1 MTSMDIDLTGRCALV
16 TGAGKG
22 IGRSICLSLAKA
34 GANIFAVSR
43 TESDL
48 KTLGKD
54 LESLEI
60 NYSFCVVDLRDK
72 STAEYIADRSVK
84 DIGAP
89 DVLVNNAGV
98 GINAMATEV
107 TEEQW
112 DTTLDINVKGAF
124 FLSQVIGKNMLKT
137 GWGRIINVSSAA
149 GLAGLEQHAAY
160 GASKGAMNMM
170 TKVLAVEWGSS
181 GVTINAIAP
190 TVIVTPMGEAYWG
203 APERR
208 DPMIASIPVGR
219 FGTAPEVASL
229 VTFLASEH
237 SAFINGAIIPIDG
250 GYTSR

>member
-1 MTSMDIDLTGRCALV
+1 MTSMDLDLTGRCALV

-48 KTLGKD
+48 ETLGKD

-72 STAEYIADRSVK
+72 STAEYIADRAVK
-84 DIGAP
+84 DIGTP

-149 GLAGLEQHAAY
+149 GLTGLEQHAAY

-170 TKVLAVEWGSS
+170 TKVLAVEWGPS

-219 FGTAPEVASL
+219 FGTASEVASL
-229 VTFLASEH
+229 VTFLASEL

-250 GYTSR
+250 GYTAR

>member
-1 MTSMDIDLTGRCALV
+1 MSMDIDLTGRCALV

-34 GANIFAVSR
+34 GADIFAVSR
-43 TESDL
+43 TGSDL
-48 KTLGKD
+48 ETLGQD
-54 LESLEI
+54 LASLEI
-60 NYSFCVVDLRDK
+60 NYSFCVTDLRDK
-72 STAEYIADRSVK
+72 TTAEYIADIAVK
-84 DIGAP
+84 NIGAP

-98 GINAMATEV
+98 AINALATEV

-124 FLSQVIGKNMLKT
+124 FLSQVVGKNMLQT
-137 GWGRIINVSSAA
+137 GWGRIINVSSQA
-149 GLAGLEQHAAY
+149 GLVGLEQHAVY

-190 TVIVTPMGEAYWG
+190 TVIVTPMGKAYWNDS
-203 APERR
+203 ERKNS
-208 DPMIASIPVGR
+208 MIESIPLRR
-219 FGTAPEVASL
+219 FGTTSEVASL

-237 SAFINGAIIPIDG
+237 SALINGAVIPIDG
-250 GYTSR
+250 GYTAQ